1 MDRRAFVGTLALG
14 ALTGAHVAAAQPAR
28 QVYRI
33 GILNSRSATS
43 EMVGAQPRLPSVN
56 AFLRGM
62 RELGYVYGEHFVTD
76 PHGGEGKP
84 ERFPNLAAELVRLQV
99 DVIVATGPML
109 GAVKQATSTIPVV
122 MTGSSDP
129 VASGYV
135 QSLAR
140 PGGNITGLSLQI
152 NETMGKRL
160 ELLKELVP
168 GTAPVAV
175 LWDPRYS
182 RAAWQA
188 AESAARDRK
197 WKLLSLEIRDAAEIE
212 EAFKT
217 ATGAHAGA
225 LLVAPSG
232 LPDAQAR
239 RIAELAAKSRLPAM
253 YAFRFYVEAGGLIFY
268 GVDLIENHR
277 RAAVFVDK
285 ILKGSKPADLPIEQP
300 TKFELVI
307 NLKAAR
313 SIRLTIPQPLLSR
326 ADEVIQ

>member
-1 MDRRAFVGTLALG
+1 MDRRGFVATLAL
-14 ALTGAHVAAAQPAR
+14 ATLTGAHVAAAQPAR
-28 QVYRI
+28 HVYRI
-33 GILNSRSATS
+33 GILSSRSATS
-43 EMVGAQPRLPSVN
+43 EMVGAQPPDPLIN

-76 PHGGEGKP
+76 PRGGEGKP
-84 ERFPNLAAELVRLQV
+84 ERFPDLAAELVRLQV
-99 DVIVATGPML
+99 DVIVASGPML
-109 GAVKQATSTIPVV
+109 RAVKEATSTIPVV
-122 MTGSSDP
+122 MTGAGDP

-160 ELLKELVP
+160 ELVRELLP

-175 LWDPRYS
+175 LWDPRIS

-188 AESAARDRK
+188 TESAARDRK
-197 WKLLSLEIRDAAEIE
+197 WKLLSLEIRHAAEIE
-212 EAFKT
+212 KAFKT
-217 ATGAHAGA
+217 ATDARAGA

-239 RIAELAAKSRLPAM
+239 RIAELAAKSRLPVM
-253 YAFRFYVEAGGLIFY
+253 YAFRFYVEAGGLISY
-268 GVDLIENHR
+268 GVDLSENYR
-277 RAAVFVDK
+277 RAAVFVNK
-285 ILKGSKPADLPIEQP
+285 ILKGAKPADLPIEQP

-307 NLKAAR
+307 NLKAAS
-313 SIRLTIPQPLLSR
+313 SIGLTIPQPLLSR